1 MSGRTRRTNNPEG
14 VRRHVL
20 SAAADLVQ
28 EQGIAPL
35 TLDAVAR
42 RAGVSKGGLLH
53 HFPAKAALVESLL
66 EDLLDRLDTA
76 IDAAM
81 ADDAEPQGRYS
92 RAYLSAIA
100 MLDADGPDCASGWS
114 SVCAAL
120 VAEPALRSRWQ
131 AWVEGRKAAHSETD
145 GSPDCALVRLAAD
158 GLWLADVS
166 GSPQFRP
173 EERRVLMQ
181 RLQDLSRT

>member
-1 MSGRTRRTNNPEG
+1 MSERVRRTKDPDG

-20 SAAADLVQ
+20 AAAADLVQ

-35 TLDAVAR
+35 TLEAVAR

-66 EDLLDRLDTA
+66 DDLLTRLDA
-76 IDAAM
+76 VIDAAM
-81 ADDAEPQGRYS
+81 AEDSEPQGRFS
-92 RAYLSAIA
+92 RAYLAAIA
-100 MLDADGPDCASGWS
+100 MLDAQGPEVPSGWS

-120 VAEPALRSRWQ
+120 VADPSLRARWQ
-131 AWVEGRKAAHSETD
+131 AWVEARQAAHAETD
-145 GSPDCALVRLAAD
+145 SSANCRLVRLAAD

-166 GSPQFRP
+166 GGPHFTLKDRHALL
-173 EERRVLMQ
+173 V
-181 RLQDLSRT
+181 RLQALTRS